1 LKESAI
7 LNRAEG
13 ELGEANPQ
21 SAIRNLPMEFRTT
34 FNIEPSADKITYN
47 DPVMFIGSCFASSI
61 GSRMEMGR
69 MPVLINPAG
78 AVFNPVSVCNT
89 LDIIT
94 SGRKLN
100 QDDLFFH
107 DGAWLSLLHYT
118 DFSGE
123 DPLSVLGKI
132 NLNSAEALIFLKK
145 AKFLFVTLGTAR
157 VYRLKKSGQIVSNCH
172 KIPSDQ
178 FEPELLTVD
187 NVIKLWEH
195 QLDRLDTLFPQL
207 KVIFTISP
215 VRHWKDGAHG
225 NQVSKSVLFLA
236 VEELLKHPVSP
247 QYFPAYE
254 LVMDDLRDYRFYND
268 DMLHPST
275 MAINYI
281 WDAFLGCYMGKTTL
295 NTWNEVVKITKA
307 CNHRLRADSRIK
319 TENFASRMIERISE
333 IEARNPSV
341 NLSSERNYFLS
352 LLNK

>member
-1 LKESAI
+1 
-7 LNRAEG
+7 
-13 ELGEANPQ
+13 
-21 SAIRNLPMEFRTT
+21 
-34 FNIEPSADKITYN
+34 
-47 DPVMFIGSCFASSI
+47 MFIGSCFASSI

-89 LDIIT
+89 LDTIT
-94 SGRKLN
+94 TGRKLN
-100 QDDLFFH
+100 QNDLFYH

-123 DPLSVLGKI
+123 DPIKVLEKI
-132 NLNSAEALIFLKK
+132 NLNSAEALNFLKS

-157 VYRLKKSGQIVSNCH
+157 VYRLKKTGQIVSNCH

-187 NVIKLWEH
+187 NVIKLWEQ
-195 QLDRLDTLFPQL
+195 QLDRLNTLFPDL

-236 VEELLKHPVSP
+236 VEELLKHSVSP
-247 QYFPAYE
+247 HYFPAYE

-268 DMLHPST
+268 DMLHPSPL
-275 MAINYI
+275 AINYI
-281 WDAFLGCYMGKTTL
+281 WDAFSGCYMEKTTL

-307 CNHRLRADSRIK
+307 CNHRLHTDSRIK
-319 TENFASRMIERISE
+319 TESFASRMLSRISE
-333 IEARNPSV
+333 IEARVPLV
-341 NLSSERNYFLS
+341 NLSSEKSYFLN
-352 LLNK
+352 LLKK

>member
-1 LKESAI
+1 M
-7 LNRAEG
+7 
-13 ELGEANPQ
+13 EL
-21 SAIRNLPMEFRTT
+21 RTT
-34 FNIEPSADKITYN
+34 FNIEPSSAKITYN
-47 DPVMFIGSCFASSI
+47 DKVMFIGSCFASSI

-89 LDIIT
+89 LDTIT
-94 SGRKLN
+94 TGRKLN
-100 QDDLFFH
+100 QNDLFYH

-123 DPLSVLGKI
+123 DPIKVLEKI
-132 NLNSAEALIFLKK
+132 NLNSEEALNFLRS

-157 VYRLKKSGQIVSNCH
+157 VYRLKKTGQIVSNCH

-187 NVIKLWEH
+187 NVIKLWEQ
-195 QLDRLDTLFPQL
+195 QLDRLNTLFPDL

-236 VEELLKHPVSP
+236 VEELLKHSVSP
-247 QYFPAYE
+247 HYFPAYE

-268 DMLHPST
+268 DMLHPSPL
-275 MAINYI
+275 AINYI
-281 WDAFLGCYMGKTTL
+281 WDAFSGCYMEKTTL

-307 CNHRLRADSRIK
+307 CNHRLHTDSRIK
-319 TENFASRMIERISE
+319 TESFASRMLSRILE
-333 IEARNPSV
+333 IEARVPLV
-341 NLSSERNYFLS
+341 NLSSEKSYFLN
-352 LLNK
+352 LLKK